1 MTWSRITMLVC
12 YLLSDPWAGEQ
23 LVRFVLDAVTHSYHS
38 GAAEIWVVWLGH
50 WHYWTKLW
58 CWNLYMLEWCKAKI
72 AYTQRVRPG
81 EEWHLG
87 EKKNWTALGSDLKTC
102 HLFTQS
108 FKCTNTQH
116 LGSTGGYQV
125 LSCVQRKHAR
135 LRYISA
141 DAAWD
146 RTPGPMFQKGQVPIL
161 SYDLS
166 SVTPLGWD

>member
-1 MTWSRITMLVC
+1 MQ
-12 YLLSDPWAGEQ
+12 LLTVTIQGQ
-23 LVRFVLDAVTHSYHS
+23 LKS
-38 GAAEIWVVWLGH
+38 GLCDWGTGIIELNCGAEIC
-50 WHYWTKLW
+50 T
-58 CWNLYMLEWCKAKI
+58 CWNGAKLRLPI
-72 AYTQRVRPG
+72 PRECGQG

-141 DAAWD
+141 DAA
-146 RTPGPMFQKGQVPIL
+146 
-161 SYDLS
+161 
-166 SVTPLGWD
+166 